1 MELHPKAPDRRVQRT
16 RETLLEAL
24 GELLMECGYERITIQ
39 NIIDRA
45 GVGRATFYAHFES
58 KDDLLACSLSRLR
71 DLLRVPRGTGA
82 RERFAFTRPF
92 FEHLLSHRRIYLMT
106 VCREDEI
113 TVERLV
119 RQMLTDFVR
128 AEVTT
133 RHVPTPGEALAI
145 QYVVG
150 ALWSTLVWWMDHGQ
164 ALSPAEV
171 NTRFQQL
178 TFPGLDAMER

>member
-1 MELHPKAPDRRVQRT
+1 MESQPKPTDRRVQRT
-16 RETLLEAL
+16 RETLLVAL
-24 GELLMECGYERITIQ
+24 TELLMESGYERITIQ

-58 KDDLLACSLSRLR
+58 KDDLLALSIGQLR
-71 DLLRVPRGTGA
+71 AMLRRPGTGPG

-92 FEHLLSHRRIYLMT
+92 FEHLATHRRIYLMT
-106 VCREDEI
+106 VCHEDEI
-113 TVERLV
+113 TVERHV
-119 RQMLTDFVR
+119 RQMLTEFVQ
-128 AEVTT
+128 AEITT

-150 ALWSTLVWWMDHGQ
+150 ALWSTIVWWMDHGQ

-171 NTRFQQL
+171 NQRFQQL
-178 TFPGLDAMER
+178 TFPGLDALQR